1 MSHSGIFYLPVAIT
15 VLIVEEFREIKK
27 YIVKTTEK
35 ISTFRYPYSFS
46 DFGYPS
52 FDISDVFV
60 REKTGKN
67 INKDILVAI
76 PITPIEKERNAAY
89 AQIEDRETELEINQ
103 EKLSLKQSAVV
114 HKIRTIA
121 KKNGLCVDKTYMNPA
136 GEAVMELSQS
146 LSPGGISEFD
156 ELFEV
161 GSGEIA

>member
-1 MSHSGIFYLPVAIT
+1 MSHSGIFYIPVAIT

-27 YIVKTTEK
+27 YIVETTEK
-35 ISTFRYPYSFS
+35 INTFRYPYSFS

-76 PITPIEKERNAAY
+76 PITPIEKEGNAAY
-89 AQIEDRETELEINQ
+89 AQIEDGETELEIDE

-136 GEAVMELSQS
+136 GEAVMELSS
-146 LSPGGISEFD
+146 VLSSEDSSNYEDIFEADERKIS
-156 ELFEV
+156 
-161 GSGEIA
+161 

>member
-15 VLIVEEFREIKK
+15 VLIVEEFREIKN
-27 YIVKTTEK
+27 YIVETTEK

-46 DFGYPS
+46 DFGYPP